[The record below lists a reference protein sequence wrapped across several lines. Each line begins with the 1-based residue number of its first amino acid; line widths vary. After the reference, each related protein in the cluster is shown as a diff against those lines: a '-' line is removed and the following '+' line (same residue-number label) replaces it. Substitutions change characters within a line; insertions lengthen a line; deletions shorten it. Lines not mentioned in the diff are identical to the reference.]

1 MYKTLKFYPYK
12 PKLSKTNVNTAQI
25 YRENPW
31 KFTFWGFSA
40 KMAVLEW
47 KIHFD
52 FVRQSLSKVFWPENF
67 GKNVE
72 FDILKIEFRIQ
83 TTQFFFQVTSYSKIM
98 FRNLFVTNFPIFL
111 GH

>member
-25 YRENPW
+25 YRENPR
-31 KFTFWGFSA
+31 KFTWYFLRIFGKNDGFR
-40 KMAVLEW
+40 MENP
-47 KIHFD
+47 F
-52 FVRQSLSKVFWPENF
+52 SLCRKVFWSENF